1 MMSKWILSLPR
12 VVVSNSAQF
21 QKLVGCSSYS
31 SSSKISPGGK
41 LAEQRL
47 ENKSDKDKVIPDEA
61 VFYHPQ
67 HNMYVCWHPEVP
79 FPYEMSK
86 PIPLDAPSTDSSLKI
101 QALVPVRE
109 AFRKKHEKVMI
120 QELMKLTYTA
130 KYKWMGKHGRK
141 KKFVLKDMDPL
152 KEKRNREYL

>member
-1 MMSKWILSLPR
+1 MSKWILSLPR

-31 SSSKISPGGK
+31 SSSKISTGK
-41 LAEQRL
+41 PAEQGL
-47 ENKSDKDKVIPDEA
+47 ENKSKEKVIADDA

-86 PIPLDAPSTDSSLKI
+86 PIPLDSPSTDSSLKI

-109 AFRKKHEKVMI
+109 VFRKKYEKVMI

-130 KYKWMGKHGRK
+130 KYKWMGKYGRK

-152 KEKRNREYL
+152 KEKRSREYL